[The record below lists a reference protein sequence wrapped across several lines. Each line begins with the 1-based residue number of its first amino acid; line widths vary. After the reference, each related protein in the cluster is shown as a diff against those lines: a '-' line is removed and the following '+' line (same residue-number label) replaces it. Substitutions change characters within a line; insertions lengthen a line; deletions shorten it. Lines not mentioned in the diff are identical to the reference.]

1 MADSR
6 IIDLTSLTAAAG
18 DQIPVV
24 RAGAD
29 GRVSAQSIANLA
41 SVTANFVNIVT
52 DYGATGDGTTDDRG
66 AFEDFTNA
74 YQDDEVI
81 LYMPPGEYTLT
92 AGDQNDIIF
101 RGIKKLRVYGYG
113 ASFTQKT
120 GNNDDTLRFGPLHT
134 TYGYDANST
143 DHGAMGGVQVN
154 IRGAALIATVNG
166 ASSSSP
172 TMTITLLT
180 EADNTKFVVGDW
192 VMIASS
198 CLQHFGFPQ
207 NLHIFEYHQIA
218 SVSGTTI
225 TLETPI
231 KYRHSST
238 LPNFAPSA
246 TEVYGGAATAF
257 LLDPQWDCEHE
268 ICGVTFNGARAEQL
282 YYNGKLIKFTE
293 CTFDYTTPTPAGN
306 ATYILDRCKVINS
319 GNHIEVDKC
328 VDTIMIRDCPEAG
341 EWNVQ
346 SASVNNYILENSG
359 FIKVSGTGKNCL
371 IKGCAISYL
380 SIGCNGYG
388 PTWNLLIEDSQVAA
402 VHQVTD
408 GSNYVIGDNFT
419 YANGDLTGPTSNGAP
434 AGGFLTP
441 GTRCV
446 WSGLGSGSAYNWF
459 PPEFIVL
466 DSYVSGS
473 DIIVET
479 TLDSTFDYTTQVGTG
494 DSNNDTAVRMLP
506 HPAPNVTVRNSTGC
520 VWITSLNSAPDG
532 APLYTYAKRLLV
544 GGFNSGTAEPGQNGA
559 LQVRGYLVEVRI
571 NVIRAYTGTGAL
583 TLAMAFS
590 SSDSTDTS
598 PSNFAGGF
606 TNVTWT
612 IDLKTVGERT
622 VAPGAVTKE
631 ASDTIATPSAGV
643 WITRDIGLSYSAD
656 IRSEDTSEWPIVE
669 IEANTNF
676 GLINLGS
683 MVIGES
689 SIQPYK

>member
-1 MADSR
+1 MVTRTFNSYYG
-6 IIDLTSLTAAAG
+6 T
-18 DQIPVV
+18 
-24 RAGAD
+24 
-29 GRVSAQSIANLA
+29 VSIK
-41 SVTANFVNIVT
+41 
-52 DYGATGDGTTDDRG
+52 DYGATGDGTTDDRQ
-66 AFEDFTNA
+66 AFEDFTND
-74 YQDDEVI
+74 YQDAEVTLI
-81 LYMPPGEYTLT
+81 MPPGEYALS
-92 AGDQNDIIF
+92 AGSQNDTIF
-101 RGIKKLRVYGYG
+101 RGIHKLLVLGYG
-113 ASFTQKT
+113 ATFLQQT
-120 GNNDDTLRFGPLHT
+120 GNNDDSLRFGPLHT
-134 TYGYDANST
+134 TYGYDANSS

-166 ASSSSP
+166 AASSTP
-172 TMTITLLT
+172 TTTITLLT

-192 VMIASS
+192 VMIASC

-231 KYRHSST
+231 RYRHSST
-238 LPNFAPSA
+238 LPDFSPSS

-282 YYNGKLIKFTE
+282 YYNGKLIKFTD
-293 CTFDYTTPTPAGN
+293 CTFDYTTPAPAGN
-306 ATYILDRCKVINS
+306 GTYILERCSIINS
-319 GNHIEVDKC
+319 GNHVEVDKC
-328 VDTIMIRDCPEAG
+328 IDTIMIRDCPEAG
-341 EWNVQ
+341 HWNVQ
-346 SASVNNYILENSG
+346 SASVNNFILDNSN
-359 FIKVSGTGKNCL
+359 FIRVQGTGKNL
-371 IKGCAISYL
+371 LMKGSSTPYL

-388 PTWNLLIEDSQVAA
+388 PTWNLQIEDSHVAA

-419 YANGDLTGPTSNGAP
+419 YANGDLTGPTSNGAQ

-441 GTRCV
+441 GTRCI
-446 WSGLGSGSAYNWF
+446 WSGQGSGSAYHWF

-466 DSYVSGS
+466 DSYESGS
-473 DIIVET
+473 DIVVET
-479 TLDSTFDYTTQVGTG
+479 TLDSTFDYSSQVGTG
-494 DSNNDTAVRMLP
+494 DGNNDTAVRMLP

-520 VWITSLNSAPDG
+520 QWITDLNGAPDG
-532 APLYTYAKRLLV
+532 APLYTYARRLLV
-544 GGFNSGTAEPGQNGA
+544 GGFNSGSAEPGQNGA
-559 LQVRGYLVEVRI
+559 MQVRGYLDEVTV
-571 NVIRAYTGTGAL
+571 NVRRAFTGTGAL

-590 SSDSTDTS
+590 SSDSTGTA

-612 IDLKTVGERT
+612 IDLETVGIRT
-622 VAPGAVTKE
+622 IAPGSVTKE
-631 ASDTIATPSAGV
+631 ASDTIATPAAGM
-643 WITRDIGLSYSAD
+643 WITRDISLSYSAD

-683 MVIGES
+683 MVVGENS
-689 SIQPYK
+689 THPYK